1 MAALPVAGS
10 LVGTSEPYH
19 TPTPLKNTSYSRR
32 LSGGPLTGFGACHRL
47 ARHRIIRLDAII
59 SNAELRVS
67 MRNRAWMSKGFVSF
81 VWLTSACLLL
91 AGLAVAK
98 PPQES
103 EKKPA
108 EDSKVASIEVT
119 PLKST
124 AAIGTKLQFKAVV
137 KDANGQ
143 PLAEPIKHWYAA
155 PFDSA
160 VAEDSGEVSF
170 VRPGEIT
177 VEAVIGKKIGYAHV
191 TVGRPHIAR
200 IDVSVPSASLAAGAT
215 HRLTAAPRNADGDP
229 RTAIAL
235 TWTSE
240 NPSIAT
246 VDAAGLLHAIKP
258 GDAKI
263 RAAGDGATG
272 EASVRVVKK
281 SVASLEI
288 SPATSSAKTGDVVHF
303 AAKDK
308 KGGSIAAEISWSVQN
323 PCAEILPDGSFVA
336 ERPGTYT
343 IQAAVGDR
351 AAFASVVVA
360 PRNIARET
368 EVIGHVMPKDEQFA
382 EEWIWDHYAYLSAIG
397 DKVYLYD
404 ITDPAHPQTADPL
417 KVDARIVND
426 VSVTPDGKIGV
437 VTREGASSR
446 KNGIVFLDTTD
457 PMHPKVLSEYTA
469 TVTGGVHSAYINS
482 HYVYLTDDATGSMRV
497 IDFADVKNPKE
508 VARWQVESSGQMRI
522 PLPAEE
528 GGGFTMAGR
537 YLHDLQ
543 IIDGLAYLAY
553 WRDGAIILD
562 VGNGIKGGSPEHPQF
577 VSTYRFN
584 YDELYGSGWLAGAH
598 AIFRYKNYLF
608 VGDEVFPG
616 SFELASRN
624 RIPVR
629 GIAHVLDVSD
639 LAHPREVAT
648 YSVPEGG
655 SHNIWVVDDVLY
667 MGYYS
672 GGARVLDVSGELRG
686 ELYNQGREI
695 AHFWSADPQGFRPNL
710 PFAWGA
716 FPYKGLIYV
725 NDVHAGLW
733 IIKLGKPKP
742 YSMTTDP
749 PLQ

>member
-1 MAALPVAGS
+1 M
-10 LVGTSEPYH
+10 
-19 TPTPLKNTSYSRR
+19 
-32 LSGGPLTGFGACHRL
+32 
-47 ARHRIIRLDAII
+47 
-59 SNAELRVS
+59 SNWSWR
-67 MRNRAWMSKGFVSF
+67 SKGFVWL
-81 VWLTSACLLL
+81 VWLSSACLLL
-91 AGLAVAK
+91 AGLTAAK
-98 PPQES
+98 SPQEP
-103 EKKPA
+103 EKKA
-108 EDSKVASIEVT
+108 EEDSKVASIEVT
-119 PLKST
+119 PAKST
-124 AAIGTKLQFKAVV
+124 AAVGTKLQFKAVA

-143 PLAEPIKHWYAA
+143 PLPDPIKHWYAA

-160 VAEDSGEVSF
+160 AAEDTGEVTF
-170 VRPGEIT
+170 VQPGEIT

-191 TVGRPHIAR
+191 TVGKPHIAR
-200 IDVSVPSASLAAGAT
+200 IDVSAPTAPLAAGAT
-215 HRLTAAPRNADGDP
+215 HRLTATPRNADGDP
-229 RTAIAL
+229 RTDIAL
-235 TWTSE
+235 TWTSG
-240 NPSIAT
+240 NPSIAS
-246 VDAAGLLHAIKP
+246 VDAAGLVHALKP

-263 RAAGDGATG
+263 HAAGDGVTG
-272 EASVRVVKK
+272 ETSVRVVKNPV
-281 SVASLEI
+281 SSLEI
-288 SPATSSAKTGDVVHF
+288 SPATASAKTGDVLHF
-303 AAKDK
+303 TAKDK
-308 KGGSIAAEISWSVQN
+308 KGAAVSTEVSWSVRN
-323 PCAEILPDGSFVA
+323 PGAEILPDGSFVA
-336 ERPGTYT
+336 ERPGTFI
-343 IQAAVGDR
+343 IQAVVGDR
-351 AAFASVVVA
+351 AASASVVVA

-368 EVIGHVMPKDEQFA
+368 EVVGHVMPKDDQFA
-382 EEWIWDHYAYLSAIG
+382 EEWIWDHYAYLSGIS
-397 DKVYLYD
+397 DKVYLFD
-404 ITDPAHPQTADPL
+404 IVDPAHPQTADPL
-417 KVDARIVND
+417 KVDARLVND

-437 VTREGASSR
+437 ITREGASSR
-446 KNGIVFLDTTD
+446 KNGIVFLDTSD
-457 PMHPKVLSEYTA
+457 PMHPKVISEYTA
-469 TVTGGVHSAYINS
+469 TVTGGVHSAYVNT
-482 HYVYLTDDATGSMRV
+482 HYVYLTDDATGSLRV

-508 VARWQVESSGQMRI
+508 VARWQVESSGQMRV
-522 PLPAEE
+522 PVPQEE

-537 YLHDLQ
+537 YLHDVQ
-543 IIDGLAYLAY
+543 VIDGLAYLAY

-584 YDELYGSGWLAGAH
+584 YDELYGSGWLAGSH

-608 VGDEVFPG
+608 VGDEVFPA
-616 SFELASRN
+616 SFDIASKN

-667 MGYYS
+667 MGYYN

-733 IIKLGKPKP
+733 IIKLGKAKP

>member
-1 MAALPVAGS
+1 MP
-10 LVGTSEPYH
+10 
-19 TPTPLKNTSYSRR
+19 
-32 LSGGPLTGFGACHRL
+32 
-47 ARHRIIRLDAII
+47 
-59 SNAELRVS
+59 
-67 MRNRAWMSKGFVSF
+67 NRFLLSKGLASFAWVS
-81 VWLTSACLLL
+81 SALLL
-91 AGLAVAK
+91 FAGFAAAK
-98 PPQES
+98 MPQEP
-103 EKKPA
+103 EKKP
-108 EDSKVASIEVT
+108 EEVSKVASIEVT
-119 PLKST
+119 PAKST
-124 AAIGTKLQFKAVV
+124 SAVGTKLQFKAVV
-137 KDANGQ
+137 KDADGQ
-143 PLAEPIKHWYAA
+143 PLPDPIKHWYAA

-160 VAEDSGEVSF
+160 AAEDTGEVTF
-170 VRPGEIT
+170 VQPGEIT

-200 IDVSVPSASLAAGAT
+200 IDVSTPSAPLAAGAT
-215 HRLTAAPRNADGDP
+215 HRLTAVPRNADGDP
-229 RTAIAL
+229 RTDISL

-240 NPSIAT
+240 NPSIAS
-246 VDAAGLLHAIKP
+246 VDAAGLVHALKP

-263 RAAGDGATG
+263 RAAGDGVTG
-272 EASVRVVKK
+272 ETSVRIVKN

-288 SPATSSAKTGDVVHF
+288 SPATANAKTGDVLHF

-308 KGGSIAAEISWSVQN
+308 KGGALATEVSWSVQN
-323 PCAEILPDGSFVA
+323 PGAEILADGSFVA

-351 AAFASVVVA
+351 AASASIVVV
-360 PRNIARET
+360 PRNISHEI
-368 EVIGHVMPKDEQFA
+368 EVVGHVMPKDDQFA
-382 EEWIWDHYAYLSAIG
+382 EEWIWDHYAYLSGIS
-397 DKVYLYD
+397 DKVYVFD
-404 ITDPAHPQTADPL
+404 IADPAHPQSADPL
-417 KVDARIVND
+417 KVDARLVND

-437 VTREGASSR
+437 ITREGASSR
-446 KNGIVFLDTTD
+446 KNGIVFLDTSD
-457 PMHPKVLSEYTA
+457 ALHPKVLSEYTA
-469 TVTGGVHSAYINS
+469 AVTGGVHSAYVNT
-482 HYVYLTDDATGSMRV
+482 HYVYLTDDATGSLRV

-522 PLPAEE
+522 PIPQEA

-537 YLHDLQ
+537 YLHDVQ
-543 IIDGLAYLAY
+543 VVDGLAYLAY

-562 VGNGIKGGSPEHPQF
+562 VGNGVKGGSPEHPQF

-584 YDELYGSGWLAGAH
+584 YDELYGSGWLAGSH

-616 SFELASRN
+616 SFDLASRN

-695 AHFWSADPQGFRPNL
+695 AHFWTGDAQGYRPNL